1 MLAAFPD
8 GFEERE
14 VGGVVELA
22 GYTSGSAGFAYLRE
36 LGPLEVAVVRPGWE
50 EAWRRFHRPVRIRS
64 LWIGP
69 SWEEPDVGTTA
80 IVIDPGR
87 AFGTGGHPT
96 TRLCLDLL
104 LGLTPAPLVDLGCG
118 SGILAV
124 AAARLGFAPVV
135 AVDEDPVAVE
145 TTRANAARNT
155 VEVETRRGSVV
166 DDPLP
171 AAEIA
176 VANITPE
183 TVERAAERFR
193 GRLLVSSG
201 YLAREEGPQ
210 PRGWQVHARRMMD
223 GWAADLFERP
233 DREGDQ
239 ARSGSTGRRS
249 PHLG

>member
-50 EAWRRFHRPVRIRS
+50 EAWRRFHRPVRIGS

-69 SWEEPDVGTTA
+69 SWEEPDVGSTA

-104 LGLTPAPLVDLGCG
+104 LGLTPASFVDLGCG

-145 TTRANAARNT
+145 TTRANAARNG
-155 VEVETRRGSVV
+155 VEVETRRGSVL

-176 VANITPE
+176 VANITRE

-201 YLAREEGPQ
+201 YLAREERPQ
-210 PRGWQVHARRMMD
+210 LRGWQVHARRTMD
-223 GWAADLFERP
+223 GWAVDLFERP
-233 DREGDQ
+233 DREGGQ
-239 ARSGSTGRRS
+239 ARSGSTGRRF